1 MVALGSLPPHPMMM
15 SVSIGGISHI
25 GADVGG
31 FFGNPDEQLLA
42 RWYQVGYQGRFTTYC
57 DTVGWCIL
65 SVLPCPRSSRRASS
79 GAVVVLPG
87 DDQCDSIGDST

>member
-1 MVALGSLPPHPMMM
+1 MWRSGEDVRAASVWTGDNAAERSHLSASLPMMM

-42 RWYQVGYQGRFTTYC
+42 RWYQVWFCVLQCTRAGGR
-57 DTVGWCIL
+57 L
-65 SVLPCPRSSRRASS
+65 LALLPRARAS
-79 GAVVVLPG
+79 
-87 DDQCDSIGDST
+87 